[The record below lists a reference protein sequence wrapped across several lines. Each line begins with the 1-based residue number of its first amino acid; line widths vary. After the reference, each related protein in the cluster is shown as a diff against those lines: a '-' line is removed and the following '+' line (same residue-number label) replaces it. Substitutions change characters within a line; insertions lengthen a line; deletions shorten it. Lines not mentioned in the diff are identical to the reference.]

1 MTIPPPPD
9 SPQNPPAQT
18 PPAWNGAPSD
28 PAAGYAP
35 PAPTGGA
42 PYGSA
47 PASPPGRV
55 LSIIGLVLAF
65 VAAPIGLILSIV
77 AAVKLGKAGAP
88 KGLAIA
94 GIIVGAIITLLY
106 IVGIILFVTLFANI
120 IGTCA
125 ELGPGVWDVDGVTF
139 TCS

>member
-1 MTIPPPPD
+1 MTIPQPPD
-9 SPQNPPAQT
+9 SPQT
-18 PPAWNGAPSD
+18 PPAWNGAPTPD
-28 PAAGYAP
+28 PTAAYAP
-35 PAPTGGA
+35 PAPNGGA
-42 PYGSA
+42 PYAAA
-47 PASPPGRV
+47 PVSPPGRV

-88 KGLAIA
+88 KGIAIA
-94 GIIVGAIITLLY
+94 GIIVGAVITLLY
-106 IVGIILFVTLFANI
+106 IIGIILFVTLFAGI

-125 ELGPGVWDVDGVTF
+125 ELGPGMWTVDGVTY

>member
-9 SPQNPPAQT
+9 SPQNPPA
-18 PPAWNGAPSD
+18 WNGAPAD

-35 PAPTGGA
+35 PAPHGGA
-42 PYGSA
+42 AYGAA
-47 PASPPGRV
+47 PVAPPGRV
-55 LSIIGLVLAF
+55 LSIVGLVLAF
-65 VAAPIGLILSIV
+65 VAAPVGLIISIV

-94 GIIVGAIITLLY
+94 GIIVGAVITLLW
-106 IVGIILFVTLFANI
+106 IIGIILFATV
-120 IGTCA
+120 IGGVIAQCA
-125 ELGPGVWDVDGVTF
+125 ELGPGVWDVNGVTY